1 MSDPTPSDDEL
12 ISSYIDGEATLDEV
26 ARIQADPELRTRIQ
40 EFETARDL
48 LSTPVTPLPES
59 DVDRLIDN
67 ALWQSTTSDRITDLS
82 AVRAMRSFNPQR
94 LATIA
99 ATLVL
104 LAGVVGALIAL
115 NSDSGDEIA
124 STSADSSEMA
134 DESMSEMTET
144 TWRPSDMA
152 DSEDDMAD
160 DGDMAESGD
169 DMAEAMPESDMAE
182 SDESDM
188 AEPDDSGQ
196 SVADDQTAATTT
208 VATVDSRRS
217 YRLLTLEIAES
228 YETLD
233 ELIVHTTNQWR
244 ELVAPDFAGFL
255 VPQVIEEQGN
265 EQTEQALADDSMRTE
280 TPSRLHRTPWTDI
293 AGSGGTLSVGETT
306 IAGIAISITVVVLTV
321 DHSPSTQPYSSQPAN
336 PTCAVSQ
343 PRHASAP
350 ESHSFQAHPGRT
362 QWLGQ
367 RRPLGKVRLQTR
379 WTRRSPRTVWPA
391 TSPVYADT
399 TTRSGCG

>member
-26 ARIQADPELRTRIQ
+26 ARIQADPELRARIQ
-40 EFETARDL
+40 EFEAAKDL
-48 LSTPVTPLPES
+48 LSTPVPPLPQS

-67 ALWQSTTSDRITDLS
+67 ALWQSTSSDRITDLS
-82 AVRAMRSFNPQR
+82 AVRAMRTFSPQR

-134 DESMSEMTET
+134 DDYVGDDGDDMAEDDSDIADSVDDMADDGDMADAMPE
-144 TWRPSDMA
+144 SDMA
-152 DSEDDMAD
+152 DYD

-169 DMAEAMPESDMAE
+169 DMAEDG
-182 SDESDM
+182 DM
-188 AEPDDSGQ
+188 AEPNDSGQ
-196 SVADDQTAATTT
+196 SVADDQTESTTT
-208 VATVDSRRS
+208 VAVVDSRRS

-244 ELVAPDFAGFL
+244 ELVDAGATL
-255 VPQVIEEQGN
+255 VPQVIEEQGIA
-265 EQTEQALADDSMRTE
+265 EQALADV
-280 TPSRLHRTPWTDI
+280 PCGQRLHADIDTLDHI
-293 AGSGGTLSVGETT
+293 AGSGGISVGETT
-306 IAGIAISITVVVLTV
+306 IAGAPLTVVVVELSIDTAVLLTA
-321 DHSPSTQPYSSQPAN
+321 SE
-336 PTCAVSQ
+336 PTCTVSQ
-343 PRHASAP
+343 IA
-350 ESHSFQAHPGRT
+350 T
-362 QWLGQ
+362 L
-367 RRPLGKVRLQTR
+367 
-379 WTRRSPRTVWPA
+379 SP
-391 TSPVYADT
+391 
-399 TTRSGCG
+399 

>member
-134 DESMSEMTET
+134 DESFGDDGDDMAASD
-144 TWRPSDMA
+144 SDMA
-152 DSEDDMAD
+152 DSVDDMAD
-160 DGDMAESGD
+160 DGDLAESGA

-182 SDESDM
+182 DDSDM
-188 AEPDDSGQ
+188 AEPYDSEQ
-196 SVADDQTAATTT
+196 SVTDDPTAATTT
-208 VATVDSRRS
+208 VAAADPPRIH
-217 YRLLTLEIAES
+217 RLLNIEIAES
-228 YETLD
+228 YQTLD
-233 ELIVHTTNQWR
+233 ELIDHTADQWR
-244 ELVAPDFAGFL
+244 ELVATDFAGFI
-255 VPQVIEEQGN
+255 VPYDEEGN
-265 EQTEQALADDSMRTE
+265 EQTEQALAAIPCGQSLLTHMYAM
-280 TPSRLHRTPWTDI
+280 PDI
-293 AGSGGTLSVGETT
+293 DGVDTLRISETT
-306 IAGIAISITVVVLTV
+306 INGIPISIAVLVLTG
-321 DHSPSTQPYSSQPAN
+321 DHSPDTAALLTASE
-336 PTCAVSQ
+336 PTCTVSQ
-343 PRHASAP
+343 IA
-350 ESHSFQAHPGRT
+350 T
-362 QWLGQ
+362 L
-367 RRPLGKVRLQTR
+367 
-379 WTRRSPRTVWPA
+379 SP
-391 TSPVYADT
+391 
-399 TTRSGCG
+399 

>member
-26 ARIQADPELRTRIQ
+26 ARIQADPELLARVQ
-40 EFETARDL
+40 EFEAAKEL
-48 LSTPVTPLPES
+48 LSSPVPPLPES

-82 AVRAMRSFNPQR
+82 AVRAMRRFSPQR

-115 NSDSGDEIA
+115 NNSGTGDEIA
-124 STSADSSEMA
+124 STSADSSATA
-134 DESMSEMTET
+134 DDYVGDDGD
-144 TWRPSDMA
+144 DMA
-152 DSEDDMAD
+152 ESPEEMAD
-160 DGDMAESGD
+160 DGDMAEDGD
-169 DMAEAMPESDMAE
+169 DMADAMPESDMAE

-244 ELVAPDFAGFL
+244 ELVDAGATL
-255 VPQVIEEQGN
+255 VPQVIEEQGIA
-265 EQTEQALADDSMRTE
+265 EQALADV
-280 TPSRLHRTPWTDI
+280 PCGQRLHAYIDTLDHI
-293 AGSGGTLSVGETT
+293 AGSGGISVGETT
-306 IAGIAISITVVVLTV
+306 IAGAPLTVVVVELSIDTAVLLTA
-321 DHSPSTQPYSSQPAN
+321 DEPD
-336 PTCAVSQ
+336 CAVNNLA
-343 PRHASAP
+343 R
-350 ESHSFQAHPGRT
+350 F
-362 QWLGQ
+362 
-367 RRPLGKVRLQTR
+367 
-379 WTRRSPRTVWPA
+379 SP
-391 TSPVYADT
+391 
-399 TTRSGCG
+399 

>member
-26 ARIQADPELRTRIQ
+26 ARIQADPELLARVQ
-40 EFETARDL
+40 EFEAAKDL
-48 LSTPVTPLPES
+48 LSSPVPPLPES

-82 AVRAMRSFNPQR
+82 AVRAMRTFSPQR

-134 DESMSEMTET
+134 D
-144 TWRPSDMA
+144 DYVG
-152 DSEDDMAD
+152 D
-160 DGDMAESGD
+160 DGDDSAMAESGD
-169 DMAEAMPESDMAE
+169 DMAESPEEMADAMPESDMAE

-244 ELVAPDFAGFL
+244 ELVDAGATL
-255 VPQVIEEQGN
+255 VPQVIEEQGIA
-265 EQTEQALADDSMRTE
+265 EQALADA
-280 TPSRLHRTPWTDI
+280 PCGQRLHAYIDTLDHI
-293 AGSGGTLSVGETT
+293 AGSGGISVGETT
-306 IAGIAISITVVVLTV
+306 IAGAPLTVVVVELSIDTAVLLTAGEP
-321 DHSPSTQPYSSQPAN
+321 DCAINNLARFSP
-336 PTCAVSQ
+336 
-343 PRHASAP
+343 
-350 ESHSFQAHPGRT
+350 
-362 QWLGQ
+362 
-367 RRPLGKVRLQTR
+367 
-379 WTRRSPRTVWPA
+379 
-391 TSPVYADT
+391 
-399 TTRSGCG
+399 

>member
-26 ARIQADPELRTRIQ
+26 AHIQADPELRARIQ
-40 EFETARDL
+40 EFESAKDL

-82 AVRAMRSFNPQR
+82 AVRAMRRFNPQR

-134 DESMSEMTET
+134 DESFGDDGD
-144 TWRPSDMA
+144 DMA
-152 DSEDDMAD
+152 ASEDDMAD
-160 DGDMAESGD
+160 DGDMAEPGD
-169 DMAEAMPESDMAE
+169 DMADAMPASDMAE
-182 SDESDM
+182 SGDGDMAEDDSDM

-208 VATVDSRRS
+208 AAVADPPRIH
-217 YRLLTLEIAES
+217 RLLNIEIAES
-228 YETLD
+228 YQTLD
-233 ELIVHTTNQWR
+233 ELILHTADQWR
-244 ELVAPDFAGFL
+244 ELVATDFARFI
-255 VPQVIEEQGN
+255 VPYDEEGH
-265 EQTEQALADDSMRTE
+265 ESTEQALAA
-280 TPSRLHRTPWTDI
+280 TPCGQSLLTHMYAMPDI
-293 AGSGGTLSVGETT
+293 DGVDTLRISETT
-306 IAGIAISITVVVLTV
+306 INGIPISIAVLILTG
-321 DHSPSTQPYSSQPAN
+321 DHSPDTAALLTASE
-336 PTCAVSQ
+336 PTCTVSQ
-343 PRHASAP
+343 IA
-350 ESHSFQAHPGRT
+350 T
-362 QWLGQ
+362 L
-367 RRPLGKVRLQTR
+367 
-379 WTRRSPRTVWPA
+379 SP
-391 TSPVYADT
+391 
-399 TTRSGCG
+399 

>member
-26 ARIQADPELRTRIQ
+26 ARIQADPELRARIQ
-40 EFETARDL
+40 EFEAAKDL
-48 LSTPVTPLPES
+48 LSSPVPPLPQS

-82 AVRAMRSFNPQR
+82 AVRAMRTFSPQR

-115 NSDSGDEIA
+115 NNSGTGDEIA
-124 STSADSSEMA
+124 STSADSSATAEVYVGDDGDDVA
-134 DESMSEMTET
+134 EDG
-144 TWRPSDMA
+144 DMA
-152 DSEDDMAD
+152 ASDEEMAD

-169 DMAEAMPESDMAE
+169 DMADAMPESDMADYDDDDMAE
-182 SDESDM
+182 DDSDM

-196 SVADDQTAATTT
+196 SVADDQTESTTT
-208 VATVDSRRS
+208 VAAVDSRRS

-244 ELVAPDFAGFL
+244 ELVDAGATL
-255 VPQVIEEQGN
+255 VPQVIEEQGIA
-265 EQTEQALADDSMRTE
+265 EQALADV
-280 TPSRLHRTPWTDI
+280 PCGQRLHAEIDTLDHI
-293 AGSGGTLSVGETT
+293 AGSGGISVGETT
-306 IAGIAISITVVVLTV
+306 IGGAPLTVVVVELSIDTALLLTAGEP
-321 DHSPSTQPYSSQPAN
+321 DCAINNLARFSP
-336 PTCAVSQ
+336 
-343 PRHASAP
+343 
-350 ESHSFQAHPGRT
+350 
-362 QWLGQ
+362 
-367 RRPLGKVRLQTR
+367 
-379 WTRRSPRTVWPA
+379 
-391 TSPVYADT
+391 
-399 TTRSGCG
+399 

>member
-26 ARIQADPELRTRIQ
+26 ARIQADPELLARVQ
-40 EFETARDL
+40 EFETAKDL
-48 LSTPVTPLPES
+48 LSSPVTPLPES
-59 DVDRLIDN
+59 DVDRIIDN

-82 AVRAMRSFNPQR
+82 AVRAMRTFSPQR

-134 DESMSEMTET
+134 DDYVGDDGDDIAEDD
-144 TWRPSDMA
+144 SDMA
-152 DSEDDMAD
+152 DSVDDMAD

-169 DMAEAMPESDMAE
+169 DMADSMPESDMADYDGDDMAE
-182 SDESDM
+182 DDSDM
-188 AEPDDSGQ
+188 AELNDSGQ

-208 VATVDSRRS
+208 VAAVDSRRS

-233 ELIVHTTNQWR
+233 ELIVQTTNQWH
-244 ELVAPDFAGFL
+244 ELITTDFTEPT
-255 VPQVIEEQGN
+255 VPQDEEGY
-265 EQTEQALADDSMRTE
+265 ELSEQALAAAPCGQSLLTFMHAI
-280 TPSRLHRTPWTDI
+280 PDI
-293 AGSGGTLSVGETT
+293 DGVDTLRISETT
-306 IAGIAISITVVVLTV
+306 INGIPITIAVLVLTG
-321 DHSPSTQPYSSQPAN
+321 DHSPDTAALLTASE
-336 PTCAVSQ
+336 PTCTVSQ
-343 PRHASAP
+343 IA
-350 ESHSFQAHPGRT
+350 T
-362 QWLGQ
+362 L
-367 RRPLGKVRLQTR
+367 
-379 WTRRSPRTVWPA
+379 SP
-391 TSPVYADT
+391 
-399 TTRSGCG
+399 

>member
-26 ARIQADPELRTRIQ
+26 ARIQADPELRARIQ
-40 EFETARDL
+40 EFEAAKDL

-82 AVRAMRSFNPQR
+82 AVRAMRRFNPQR

-104 LAGVVGALIAL
+104 LAGVVGALIVL
-115 NSDSGDEIA
+115 NNSGTDDEMSA
-124 STSADSSEMA
+124 ETSADSAAMDDDYVGDDGDDGDDSA
-134 DESMSEMTET
+134 
-144 TWRPSDMA
+144 MA
-152 DSEDDMAD
+152 DSLDDMAD
-160 DGDMAESGD
+160 DGDMAESDD

-182 SDESDM
+182 SDDGDMAEDGDDM
-188 AEPDDSGQ
+188 AEPNDSEQ

-233 ELIVHTTNQWR
+233 ELIVQTTNQWR
-244 ELVAPDFAGFL
+244 ELVDAGATL
-255 VPQVIEEQGN
+255 VPQVIEEQGIA
-265 EQTEQALADDSMRTE
+265 EQALADV
-280 TPSRLHRTPWTDI
+280 PCGQRLHASIDTLDHI
-293 AGSGGTLSVGETT
+293 AGSGGISVGETT
-306 IAGIAISITVVVLTV
+306 IAGAPLTVVVVELSIDTAVLLTAGEPDCV
-321 DHSPSTQPYSSQPAN
+321 VNNLARFSP
-336 PTCAVSQ
+336 
-343 PRHASAP
+343 
-350 ESHSFQAHPGRT
+350 
-362 QWLGQ
+362 
-367 RRPLGKVRLQTR
+367 
-379 WTRRSPRTVWPA
+379 
-391 TSPVYADT
+391 
-399 TTRSGCG
+399 